1 MRKKKRPRVYI
12 RGLYLIKRKVMTLTA
27 HQDIFNA
34 LLNIHTYDNVNI
46 IRNNKPFM
54 SNVLPIFFKPDIFS
68 DIEFTVLEQL
78 VKDIK
83 KLSI

>member
-1 MRKKKRPRVYI
+1 
-12 RGLYLIKRKVMTLTA
+12 MTSKLTA
-27 HQDIFNA
+27 QQDIFNA

-54 SNVLPIFFKPDIFS
+54 SNVLPIFFKPDILS
-68 DIEFTVLEQL
+68 DIEFTVLEQI
-78 VKDIK
+78 KEDIK

>member
-1 MRKKKRPRVYI
+1 
-12 RGLYLIKRKVMTLTA
+12 MTLTA
-27 HQDIFNA
+27 QQDIFNA
-34 LLNIHTYDNVNI
+34 LLNMTTHDNIV
-46 IRNNKPFM
+46 RNNRPLM
-54 SNVLPIFFKPDIFS
+54 SNVLPIFFDQNIFS